1 MTDSATGYVKLVTPL
16 DGTVEFLTHFGELF
30 RNFGIHLR
38 GQTGIDSV
46 PLQMRKPQGVTR
58 FLKRCVSDVKL
69 QICSERITNGL
80 EGKVVQ
86 PDHAIL

>member
-1 MTDSATGYVKLVTPL
+1 MTDSTTGCVKLVTPL

-46 PLQMRKPQGVTR
+46 PL
-58 FLKRCVSDVKL
+58 
-69 QICSERITNGL
+69 
-80 EGKVVQ
+80 
-86 PDHAIL
+86 